1 MKAEKV
7 LERGYHWRFYPSE
20 QSKRCILLAGLDRN
34 VIISAVAKYF
44 VRKGVSVLVLPT
56 DPMGNAAPGLHGFP
70 LECVKTAIAWL
81 RARGIQKIGIMGSS
95 TTAMLALTIAS
106 RTPEITLTLA
116 CTPSNFVM
124 QGFFNGKLDGRIPEW
139 PAPGESVLNDGGK
152 PAPYAPFNLTPEE
165 YYALS
170 YGAATKEAGELNAR
184 KVFAKMEKEGI
195 PAESL
200 IPVENIRGKICLFG
214 AEDDTLWPTADYIRR
229 MEARL
234 RANGNT
240 NFEAHIFEY
249 GTHLMFP
256 QGVVKN
262 ILPFGIN
269 FVLGRVF
276 KSAKA
281 HPKEC
286 EQARREV
293 DQTIVRALEEWS
305 K

>member
-7 LERGYHWRFYPSE
+7 FECGYHWRFYPSA
-20 QSKRCILLAGLDRN
+20 QSKRCILLAGLDRG
-34 VIISAVAKYF
+34 VIIHAVSKYF
-44 VRKGVSVLVLPT
+44 VRKGVSVLVLPA
-56 DPMGNAAPGLHGFP
+56 DPVGNVAPGLHGFP
-70 LECVKTAIAWL
+70 LECVHAAIDWL
-81 RARGIQKIGIMGSS
+81 HRRGIPQIGIMGSS

-106 RTPEITLTLA
+106 RIPEITLTLA
-116 CTPSNFVM
+116 CTPSDFVM

-139 PAPGESVLNDGGK
+139 PAPGESVLNDGEN
-152 PAPYAPFNLTPEE
+152 PVPYAPFNLTPEE

-184 KVFAKMEKEGI
+184 KVFDKMEEEGI
-195 PAESL
+195 PAEAL
-200 IPVENIRGKICLFG
+200 IPVENIRGKIYLFG

-234 RANGNT
+234 CANGRT
-240 NFEAHIFEY
+240 NFEAHVFEY

-262 ILPFGIN
+262 ILPFGIH

-286 EQARREV
+286 ERARCAV
-293 DQTIVRALEEWS
+293 DQIIVQALREW
-305 K
+305 